1 MMLEKVA
8 QHHVTITFS
17 KEDCQ
22 LLAHMLT
29 VAADYEATGT
39 GQTLAH
45 AWLTAAAT
53 VFEAATLVAD
63 AGGLILDG
71 VFNIPAQDVAGFTV
85 EAMRAEAAALIAPVP
100 PVGG

>member
-29 VAADYEATGT
+29 VAADYETTEA
-39 GQTLAH
+39 GQALAQ
-45 AWLTAAAT
+45 AWLTASAT
-53 VFEAATLVAD
+53 VFEAAALVAD
-63 AGGLILDG
+63 AGALILDG
-71 VFNIPAQDVAGFTV
+71 AFNIPAQDVEGFAV
-85 EAMRAEAAALIAPVP
+85 ERMRSEAAALIAPASP
-100 PVGG
+100 GE

>member
-1 MMLEKVA
+1 MNTNDIGATTLTTRRRLKLVPFRGQALA
-8 QHHVTITFS
+8 Q
-17 KEDCQ
+17 
-22 LLAHMLT
+22 
-29 VAADYEATGT
+29 
-39 GQTLAH
+39 